1 MRIASAMRLTGA
13 LCFSMV
19 IAAAPSSPSPGKASD
34 LICHTNN
41 AADCYPKIFEPTKD
55 FQVIHDDQ
63 DIPPGLHVRMDI
75 YTGKKEARLNI
86 PMEGEEGRED
96 VSTEQ
101 AMVIVDQPEPVMA
114 EPEEEPVQNEPV
126 AMRDRQ
132 PKKPPAYDNAGKV
145 MPPRP
150 DAEGT
155 ISDSTAFQN
164 AVAILTKGDLSGRA
178 DVLPTLLDLSHDI
191 YYGVELMKNADV
203 LEQLLWLMY
212 ESDWR
217 DTERTVATHKRAAGI
232 VANSIQNNPT
242 ALKEAQKS
250 WHQLMPGPHK
260 TSRKELSDNAKWQS
274 DSAMV
279 ERMLLL
285 LREETDPA
293 AMKAKIYALTGLM
306 KNADIK
312 DRFLEQEGLG
322 ELLSIFRS
330 EFQNKEWDGV
340 RVKLAEF
347 VSDNFLDE
355 DMGAG
360 LGKWPTAISASDK
373 TCAKETK
380 KGEPSDDKCW
390 DYWVG
395 VFRSQCAKKNDEACE
410 EWTSAFLHL
419 MDKAHLPFV
428 EEAMREKSEQRQ
440 IRFIKDNKKV
450 GGHDRTRDL

>member
-1 MRIASAMRLTGA
+1 MRLTGA
-13 LCFSMV
+13 LYFGMV

-34 LICHTNN
+34 LICHTSN

-55 FQVIHDDQ
+55 FQIIHDDQ

-75 YTGKKEARLNI
+75 YTSKKEARLNI
-86 PMEGEEGRED
+86 PMEGEEATD
-96 VSTEQ
+96 DIPTEQ
-101 AMVIVDQPEPVMA
+101 AMVIVNQPEPVMA
-114 EPEEEPVQNEPV
+114 EPEEEPVKDKSV

-150 DAEGT
+150 DGEGT
-155 ISDSTAFQN
+155 VADSTAFQT
-164 AVAILTKGDLSGRA
+164 AVATLTKGDLSGRA

-212 ESDWR
+212 ETDWR
-217 DTERTVATHKRAAGI
+217 DSKGTADTHKRAAGI

-250 WHQLMPGPHK
+250 WHQLMPGPRK
-260 TSRKELSDNAKWQS
+260 TSTKELSENAKWQS

-293 AMKAKIYALTGLM
+293 AMKAKINVLTGLM
-306 KNADIK
+306 KSADIK
-312 DRFLEQEGLG
+312 NRFLEQEGLG
-322 ELLSIFRS
+322 ELLTIFRS
-330 EFQNKEWDGV
+330 EFQNREWDGV

-355 DMGAG
+355 DMGAE
-360 LGKWPTAISASDK
+360 LGKWPTAMSTTDR
-373 TCAKETK
+373 TCAKEIK
-380 KGEPSDDKCW
+380 KGKPSDDRCW
-390 DYWVG
+390 HYWVREVRG
-395 VFRSQCAKKNDEACE
+395 QCAKENDEACE
-410 EWTSAFLHL
+410 EWTSAFSRLIN
-419 MDKAHLPFV
+419 KAHLPFL
-428 EEAMREKSEQRQ
+428 EQATREKPEERQ
-440 IRFIKDNKKV
+440 IHFIKDNKKV

>member
-1 MRIASAMRLTGA
+1 MRLTGA
-13 LCFSMV
+13 LYFGMV

-34 LICHTNN
+34 LICHTSN

-86 PMEGEEGRED
+86 PMEGEDATENIP
-96 VSTEQ
+96 TEQ
-101 AMVIVDQPEPVMA
+101 DMVIVDQPEPIMA
-114 EPEEEPVQNEPV
+114 EPEEEPVKNQPS

-132 PKKPPAYDNAGKV
+132 PKKPPAYKNAGKV
-145 MPPRP
+145 LPPRP
-150 DAEGT
+150 GGEGT
-155 ISDSTAFQN
+155 VADSTAFQD
-164 AVAILTKGDLSGRA
+164 AIETLTKGDLSDRTS
-178 DVLPTLLDLSHDI
+178 VLPTLLDLSHDI

-203 LEQLLWLMY
+203 LQQLLWLMY
-212 ESDWR
+212 ETDLSD
-217 DTERTVATHKRAAGI
+217 EKGVADTHKRAAGI

-242 ALKEAQKS
+242 ALKEAQKT
-250 WHQLMPGPHK
+250 WHQLMPGPRK
-260 TSRKELSDNAKWQS
+260 TTTKELGENARWQS

-322 ELLSIFRS
+322 ELLTIFRR
-330 EFQNKEWDGV
+330 ELQNKEWDGV

-355 DMGAG
+355 DMGAE
-360 LGKWPTAISASDK
+360 LGKWPTSLSESK
-373 TCAKETK
+373 QLCAKETK
-380 KGEPSDDKCW
+380 KGKPSDDRCW
-390 DYWVG
+390 SYWVDE
-395 VFRSQCAKKNDEACE
+395 VRHQCAKENDEACE
-410 EWTSAFLHL
+410 EWTNTFSHL
-419 MDKAHLPFV
+419 MNKVHLPFV
-428 EEAMREKSEQRQ
+428 EESIREKSEQKQ
-440 IRFIKDNKKV
+440 IHFIKDNKKV

>member
-1 MRIASAMRLTGA
+1 MRLTGA
-13 LCFSMV
+13 LCFGMV

-34 LICHTNN
+34 LICHTSNP
-41 AADCYPKIFEPTKD
+41 ADCYPKIFEPTKD

-86 PMEGEEGRED
+86 PIEGEETTED
-96 VSTEQ
+96 IPTEQ
-101 AMVIVDQPEPVMA
+101 AMVIVDQPEPIMA
-114 EPEEEPVQNEPV
+114 EPEEEPVKNEPV

-132 PKKPPAYDNAGKV
+132 PKEPPAYDHAGKV

-150 DAEGT
+150 GGEGT
-155 ISDSTAFQN
+155 VADSTAFQD
-164 AVAILTKGDLSGRA
+164 ALATLTKDDLSGRA
-178 DVLPTLLDLSHDI
+178 DALPTLLDLSHDI

-203 LEQLLWLMY
+203 LQQLLWLMY
-212 ESDWR
+212 ETDWR
-217 DTERTVATHKRAAGI
+217 DAKGTADTHKRAAGI
-232 VANSIQNNPT
+232 IANSIQNNPT

-250 WHQLMPGPHK
+250 WHQLMPGPRK
-260 TSRKELSDNAKWQS
+260 TSTKDLGENAKWQS

-306 KNADIK
+306 KNADIR

-322 ELLSIFRS
+322 ELLTIFRS

-355 DMGAG
+355 DMGAER
-360 LGKWPTAISASDK
+360 GKWPTAMSVSDK
-373 TCAKETK
+373 TCTRETK
-380 KGEPSDDKCW
+380 KGKPSDDKCW
-390 DYWVG
+390 SFWVDE
-395 VFRSQCAKKNDEACE
+395 VRRQCAKENDEACE
-410 EWTSAFLHL
+410 EWTGAFSRL
-419 MDKAHLPFV
+419 MNEAHLPFAD
-428 EEAMREKSEQRQ
+428 EYRHEKSEQRQ
-440 IRFIKDNKKV
+440 IHFIKDNKKV
-450 GGHDRTRDL
+450 GEHDRTRDL